1 MAGIDPQPLTDQP
14 AHRQSAEMRALDMQR
29 IEQTEYVMAQLLDAV
44 RPFGDQRLPMAARVE
59 TQHAKMLGERRHLRV
74 PHVQVGAQRVGQ
86 HQHRRSGRAFYLI
99 VQFAIGELNESH
111 SPLLQTVKALCSA
124 TARSTQ
130 TCAWPR

>member
-1 MAGIDPQPLTDQP
+1 
-14 AHRQSAEMRALDMQR
+14 MQR
-29 IEQTEYVMAQLLDAV
+29 IEQTEHVATELFDAV
-44 RPFGDQRLPMAARVE
+44 RPLGDQRLPMAARVE
-59 TQHAKMLGERRHLRV
+59 TQHAEMLGERRHLPV

-86 HQHRRSGRAFYLI
+86 HQHRRLRRALNFI